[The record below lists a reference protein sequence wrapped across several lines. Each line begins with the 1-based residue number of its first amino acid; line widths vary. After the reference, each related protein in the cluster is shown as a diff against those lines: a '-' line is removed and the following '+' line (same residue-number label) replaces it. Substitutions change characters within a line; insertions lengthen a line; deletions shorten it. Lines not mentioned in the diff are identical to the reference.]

1 MRAKAD
7 GPELIRN
14 LDPGREAGKGS
25 TRSVAWLAWAMYGFS
40 LALTTRSLFLLT
52 VNLPYPDLYSFDHW
66 AETTVIALGYSTVG
80 AVIASRNPDTP
91 IGWLFCTIGLAGA
104 VLHFGAEY
112 AIYTSAVAPGSLP
125 GAEALAWIISWAWVV
140 AVGLFVVLALLFPS
154 GELPRGRWRWFG
166 WLSITVVAAGVISV
180 TFSPRPLGGIV
191 PVSNPLGVE
200 GAKIV
205 DGLVLALLLI
215 LGLFAVGSLFAR
227 LHRAR
232 GVGRQQLKWFTYA
245 NMLLFSGAILMYI
258 VPRAVDL
265 SWLRGLGFLLVII
278 GLMGIPTAVGMA
290 ILRYRLYDIDLIIN
304 RTLVYGA
311 LTASVVGIY
320 ILAVGGLGALLQL
333 LNVPGDYVITLLGAG
348 LVAVLFQ
355 PLRNRLQLGVNRLMY
370 GDRDEPYKVLSRLN
384 RRIKATLAPDAVL
397 QTIVET
403 VAQALKLPYA
413 AIRLEQDGK
422 FVTAAEHGTSADGA
436 IVLPLTYQMEQVGQL
451 LLAPRAPGE
460 EFTPS
465 DRRLLDDLALQA
477 GVAVHDAQVTAD
489 LQRSR
494 ERLVTAREEERR
506 RLRRNLHDSLGPT
519 LASLAHRHD
528 VARDLLAHDPA
539 AVDALLAELK
549 AETREVISDI
559 RHLVYELRP
568 PALDELGLV
577 SAIREQ
583 AASQGFRTEDAL
595 RNTSGPIFSIE
606 APRNLPPLPAAVEVA
621 AYWIAQEALTN
632 VARHARARTCHIHL
646 SLDNNKEVRLEV
658 TDDGVGLPA
667 NYRAGVGLTSMRER
681 AAELGGTCTVT
692 PIRSGGGTRVI
703 AHLPLPNSED

>member
-1 MRAKAD
+1 
-7 GPELIRN
+7 
-14 LDPGREAGKGS
+14 
-25 TRSVAWLAWAMYGFS
+25 
-40 LALTTRSLFLLT
+40 
-52 VNLPYPDLYSFDHW
+52 
-66 AETTVIALGYSTVG
+66 
-80 AVIASRNPDTP
+80 
-91 IGWLFCTIGLAGA
+91 
-104 VLHFGAEY
+104 
-112 AIYTSAVAPGSLP
+112 
-125 GAEALAWIISWAWVV
+125 
-140 AVGLFVVLALLFPS
+140 
-154 GELPRGRWRWFG
+154 
-166 WLSITVVAAGVISV
+166 
-180 TFSPRPLGGIV
+180 
-191 PVSNPLGVE
+191 
-200 GAKIV
+200 
-205 DGLVLALLLI
+205 
-215 LGLFAVGSLFAR
+215 
-227 LHRAR
+227 
-232 GVGRQQLKWFTYA
+232 
-245 NMLLFSGAILMYI
+245 
-258 VPRAVDL
+258 
-265 SWLRGLGFLLVII
+265 
-278 GLMGIPTAVGMA
+278 
-290 ILRYRLYDIDLIIN
+290 
-304 RTLVYGA
+304 
-311 LTASVVGIY
+311 
-320 ILAVGGLGALLQL
+320 
-333 LNVPGDYVITLLGAG
+333 
-348 LVAVLFQ
+348 
-355 PLRNRLQLGVNRLMY
+355 MY

-384 RRIKATLAPDAVL
+384 RRIEATLAPDAVL

-422 FVTAAEHGTSADGA
+422 FVTAAEHGTSADDA
-436 IVLPLTYQMEQVGQL
+436 VVLPLTYQMEQVGQL

-465 DRRLLDDLALQA
+465 DRRLLDDLARQA

-494 ERLVTAREEERR
+494 ERLVMAREEERR

-549 AETREVISDI
+549 TETREVISDI

-568 PALDELGLV
+568 PALDQLGLV

-583 AASQGFRTEDAL
+583 AASQGLRTEDAL
-595 RNTSGPIFSIE
+595 RNTSGPIFSID

-692 PIRSGGGTRVI
+692 SIHSEGGTRVV
-703 AHLPLPNSED
+703 AHLPLPDSEE